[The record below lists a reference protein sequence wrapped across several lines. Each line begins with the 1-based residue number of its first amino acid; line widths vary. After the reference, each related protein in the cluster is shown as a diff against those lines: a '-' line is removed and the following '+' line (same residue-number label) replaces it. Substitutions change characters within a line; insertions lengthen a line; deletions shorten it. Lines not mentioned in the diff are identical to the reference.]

1 MGDMVNWKVTKSN
14 DLVEACYKLTLNEQ
28 RLVLLAIAQ
37 IDPRKPLR
45 RDGYYRVSAA
55 DFAAYFP
62 VPLKQAYEAIN
73 DGASRLIRRVVKTYD
88 QKNQIR
94 EEFVLAHHIKYHDGE
109 GFVEFA
115 FSPSAA
121 PHLSM
126 LSAKFTT
133 YELKQVG
140 QLSSSYGVR
149 MYELLKQFASTGER
163 QISLEMF
170 KERLDLAG
178 QYERFFNLKTRV
190 LEPAIKEINAYTDLT
205 VDWDTV
211 RKGQRVVGLM
221 FLFQENPQQKLPFG

>member
-1 MGDMVNWKVTKSN
+1 MGDVVNWKVTKSN

-28 RLVLLAIAQ
+28 RLVLMAIAQ

-55 DFAAYFP
+55 DFAAHFP
-62 VPLKQAYEAIN
+62 VTLKQAYEAI
-73 DGASRLIRRVVKTYD
+73 DEGASRLIRRVVKTYD
-88 QKNQIR
+88 KKNQIR

-163 QISLEMF
+163 KISLEMF
-170 KERLDLAG
+170 KERLALTD
-178 QYERFFNLKTRV
+178 QYPRFFDLRRWV
-190 LEPAIKEINAYTDLT
+190 IDPAIKEINAHTDLT
-205 VDWDTV
+205 VEWDTI
-211 RKGQRVVGLM
+211 RKGREITGLL
-221 FLFQENPQQKLPFG
+221 FIFQENPQQKLPLG